1 MPPLTTT
8 QAQEIAELRS
18 RLDWLDDERRKSLKR
33 VTDLEQKLLLQEREL
48 SGREQRIKEVEQ
60 RLSNLANQIA
70 RMPQVDTQLG
80 LFKDEI
86 VALIEQYDNRR
97 VRSEQEM
104 ERLRRV
110 EHESNAREIAEIRK
124 ELPPIPRLQNDME
137 LRQAEEA
144 RLANLIGILQNRIPP
159 IESRIENW
167 ANDLAYIGEI
177 EQKNNRAIIEIQT
190 TLLEI
195 SKRWEPIYSRAD
207 LLANAVSK
215 MESNIQG
222 FANAQIELRQS
233 IKSWAEQV
241 QIGEY
246 ERNQRLNNWQRML
259 EGQEDMMRG
268 YAQQWITFADQYK
281 EARMA
286 IQTLPDWQKH
296 IEQQQREANEL
307 VRVEANRMQA
317 RWDGFVSDNSKKNK
331 NFEVDIE
338 QRIASSNRHER
349 QLREQIALLEE
360 KLDRIQQEN
369 QTLWRLANA
378 QTDAIKQFPRI
389 WQEEIQKTLEQDP
402 NRRRQPALVAVREE
416 L

>member
-1 MPPLTTT
+1 MPPLTST

-33 VTDLEQKLLLQEREL
+33 VADLEQKLLLQEREL
-48 SGREQRIKEVEQ
+48 SGREQRIKDLEQ
-60 RLSNLANQIA
+60 RLTNLASQIA

-86 VALIEQYDNRR
+86 VALIEQYDHRR

-144 RLANLIGILQNRIPP
+144 RLANLIGVLQNRIPP

-167 ANDLAYIGEI
+167 ANDLAYISEI

-190 TLLEI
+190 ALLEI
-195 SKRWEPIYSRAD
+195 NKRWEPIYSRAD

-215 MESNIQG
+215 VEGSIQT
-222 FANAQIELRQS
+222 FSNAQVELRQS
-233 IKSWAEQV
+233 IRSWAEQV

-268 YAQQWITFADQYK
+268 YAQQWVTFADQYK
-281 EARMA
+281 EARMVV
-286 IQTLPDWQKH
+286 QTLPDWQKH

-307 VRVEANRMQA
+307 VRVEANRMQS
-317 RWDGFVSDNSKKNK
+317 RWDGFVSEHSKKNK

-360 KLDRIQQEN
+360 KLDRVQQEN

>member
-1 MPPLTTT
+1 MPTLTST

-48 SGREQRIKEVEQ
+48 SGREQRIKELEQ
-60 RLSNLANQIA
+60 RLASLASQIA

-86 VALIEQYDNRR
+86 VALIEQYDQRR

-124 ELPPIPRLQNDME
+124 ELPVIPRLQNDME

-144 RLANLIGILQNRIPP
+144 RLANLIGVLQNRIPP

-177 EQKNNRAIIEIQT
+177 EQKNNRAITEIQT

-215 MESNIQG
+215 MEGNIQAL
-222 FANAQIELRQS
+222 ANVHVELRQS

-286 IQTLPDWQKH
+286 VQTLADWQKH

-307 VRVEANRMQA
+307 VRVEANRMQS
-317 RWDGFVSDNSKKNK
+317 RWDAFVSDNSKKNK

-360 KLDRIQQEN
+360 KLDRVQQEN